1 MEAQML
7 EERREGGREGGGEE
21 EEMWV
26 CMYIQGRKEKRIEGT
41 HPHRIHEG
49 KEQRRQ
55 QNQIRKR

>member
-7 EERREGGREGGGEE
+7 EERRERGREGERKRKCGC
-21 EEMWV
+21 V
-26 CMYIQGRKEKRIEGT
+26 CILKEGKKENRRRA

-55 QNQIRKR
+55 QNQIKKR